1 MLFFLSID
9 FAQKSGCVAK
19 CLQEGDDDDDDALTF
34 ITVSTPRSRLGSEL
48 LFEDLESIMQGSHL
62 PPVGTTKPPLY
73 PCKSAVGPDE
83 KCAKRTFKRLV
94 NKPISLSRLGV
105 NEQQHN

>member
-1 MLFFLSID
+1 MFFLLLVD
-9 FAQKSGCVAK
+9 NAQKSACVVK
-19 CLQEGDDDDDDALTF
+19 CHGEDDDDTLTF

-48 LFEDLESIMQGSHL
+48 LFEDLESILQGSHL

-73 PCKSAVGPDE
+73 PCKSAVGPEE